1 MDKIGHLVV
10 TKSLTGNMHKTHKA
24 ALLLGSILPD
34 LFVYTYLEG
43 HTWEAT
49 FDKIINHMEVLE
61 EKGRG
66 GCFSYLKLGWV
77 LHYVEDYFTY
87 PHNTI
92 FEGTIPEHYAY
103 EKKMTRWMRDGALE
117 QMSMPLCKKLDS
129 SSQLKNRIQE
139 LHDNYLSQKMCNEND
154 TAYMR
159 QMVSEILNCYEE
171 IFTNKREFAALW
183 DGYAEKPEQRLRN
196 LLSFR
201 YR

>member
-43 HTWEAT
+43 HIWEAT
-49 FDKIINHMEVLE
+49 FDIIINLIYVFVEM
-61 EKGRG
+61 GRG
-66 GCFSYLKLGWV
+66 GFFSYLKLGWV

-87 PHNTI
+87 PHNTV

-117 QMSMPLCKKLDS
+117 QMSMPICKELDS

-171 IFTNKREFAALW
+171 IFTNKREFARFMGWVRRKA
-183 DGYAEKPEQRLRN
+183 GAKTA
-196 LLSFR
+196 
-201 YR
+201 

>member
-66 GCFSYLKLGWV
+66 GFFLFKTWLG
-77 LHYVEDYFTY
+77 
-87 PHNTI
+87 P
-92 FEGTIPEHYAY
+92 
-103 EKKMTRWMRDGALE
+103 ALCRR
-117 QMSMPLCKKLDS
+117 LF
-129 SSQLKNRIQE
+129 
-139 LHDNYLSQKMCNEND
+139 YLSTQ
-154 TAYMR
+154 Y
-159 QMVSEILNCYEE
+159 
-171 IFTNKREFAALW
+171 
-183 DGYAEKPEQRLRN
+183 
-196 LLSFR
+196 SF
-201 YR
+201 

>member
-129 SSQLKNRIQE
+129 SSQLKNRIVMKK
-139 LHDNYLSQKMCNEND
+139 YLQTKES
-154 TAYMR
+154 
-159 QMVSEILNCYEE
+159 LL
-171 IFTNKREFAALW
+171 ALW

>member
-77 LHYVEDYFTY
+77 LHYV
-87 PHNTI
+87 
-92 FEGTIPEHYAY
+92 
-103 EKKMTRWMRDGALE
+103 
-117 QMSMPLCKKLDS
+117 
-129 SSQLKNRIQE
+129 
-139 LHDNYLSQKMCNEND
+139 
-154 TAYMR
+154 
-159 QMVSEILNCYEE
+159 
-171 IFTNKREFAALW
+171 
-183 DGYAEKPEQRLRN
+183 
-196 LLSFR
+196 
-201 YR
+201 

>member
-117 QMSMPLCKKLDS
+117 QMSMPICKKLDS

-139 LHDNYLSQKMCNEND
+139 LHDNYLSQEMCNEND

-159 QMVSEILNCYEE
+159 QMVSEILNC
-171 IFTNKREFAALW
+171 
-183 DGYAEKPEQRLRN
+183 
-196 LLSFR
+196 
-201 YR
+201 

>member
-1 MDKIGHLVV
+1 
-10 TKSLTGNMHKTHKA
+10 
-24 ALLLGSILPD
+24 
-34 LFVYTYLEG
+34 
-43 HTWEAT
+43 
-49 FDKIINHMEVLE
+49 MEVLE

-117 QMSMPLCKKLDS
+117 QMSMPICKKLDS

-139 LHDNYLSQKMCNEND
+139 LHDNYLSQEMCNEND
-154 TAYMR
+154 TAYM
-159 QMVSEILNCYEE
+159 QADGFQKYMIVMKKYLQTKESLP
-171 IFTNKREFAALW
+171 ALW

>member
-1 MDKIGHLVV
+1 MNSTNKVKRKCIITKVYDVLTKSDTKTFRKGILFLKGEIKLMDKIGHLVV

-117 QMSMPLCKKLDS
+117 QMSMPICKKLDS

-139 LHDNYLSQKMCNEND
+139 LHDNYLSQEM
-154 TAYMR
+154 
-159 QMVSEILNCYEE
+159 
-171 IFTNKREFAALW
+171 
-183 DGYAEKPEQRLRN
+183 
-196 LLSFR
+196 
-201 YR
+201 

>member
-1 MDKIGHLVV
+1 MFLKGEIKLMDKIGHLVV

-87 PHNTI
+87 PHNTV

-117 QMSMPLCKKLDS
+117 QMSMPICKELDS

-139 LHDNYLSQKMCNEND
+139 LHDNYLSQEMCNEND

-159 QMVSEILNCYEE
+159 QMVSDTE
-171 IFTNKREFAALW
+171 
-183 DGYAEKPEQRLRN
+183 
-196 LLSFR
+196 LL
-201 YR
+201 

>member
-103 EKKMTRWMRDGALE
+103 EK
-117 QMSMPLCKKLDS
+117 MSMPLCKKLDS

-171 IFTNKREFAALW
+171 IFTNKREFARFMGWVRRKA
-183 DGYAEKPEQRLRN
+183 GAKTA
-196 LLSFR
+196 
-201 YR
+201 

>member
-103 EKKMTRWMRDGALE
+103 EKKMTRWMRDSGWF
-117 QMSMPLCKKLDS
+117 SMYS
-129 SSQLKNRIQE
+129 SSTCDWYGNANYFRKRWMDIYYIY
-139 LHDNYLSQKMCNEND
+139 LHFLCSSIANVVIK
-154 TAYMR
+154 
-159 QMVSEILNCYEE
+159 
-171 IFTNKREFAALW
+171 AAT
-183 DGYAEKPEQRLRN
+183 
-196 LLSFR
+196 
-201 YR
+201 

>member
-66 GCFSYLKLGWV
+66 KDCVIFSLFATDKTPEKYRSLKQFCFLFYTFQGFYL
-77 LHYVEDYFTY
+77 F
-87 PHNTI
+87 
-92 FEGTIPEHYAY
+92 
-103 EKKMTRWMRDGALE
+103 
-117 QMSMPLCKKLDS
+117 
-129 SSQLKNRIQE
+129 
-139 LHDNYLSQKMCNEND
+139 
-154 TAYMR
+154 
-159 QMVSEILNCYEE
+159 
-171 IFTNKREFAALW
+171 
-183 DGYAEKPEQRLRN
+183 
-196 LLSFR
+196 
-201 YR
+201 